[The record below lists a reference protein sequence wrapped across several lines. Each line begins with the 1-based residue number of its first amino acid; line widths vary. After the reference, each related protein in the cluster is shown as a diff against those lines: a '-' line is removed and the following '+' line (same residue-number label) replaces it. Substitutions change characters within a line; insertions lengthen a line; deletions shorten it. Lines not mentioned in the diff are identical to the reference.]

1 MRREV
6 PTHRELEGCIWCGR
20 QEDVSLFNHSAF
32 SDRNTVSKNL
42 VHALEMHGSKS
53 KDRAEIVRWVAESM
67 RPFNIVRDHG
77 FECLMKTGRPEY
89 KLPSLSM
96 VGHDVRKVFAHV

>member
-1 MRREV
+1 M
-6 PTHRELEGCIWCGR
+6 
-20 QEDVSLFNHSAF
+20 
-32 SDRNTVSKNL
+32 SKNL
-42 VHALEMHGSKS
+42 VLALETRGSKS

-96 VGHDVRKVFAHV
+96 VGHDVRKVFARV